1 VKVAEA
7 QAAAANNKTLNCV
20 RDSERISHTVLSVH
34 QITMGSKKGFNMKI
48 AAFFSGAGG
57 LDLGFRNAGFE
68 VTWANE
74 YDKDI
79 WATYEINH
87 PETTLD
93 RRSILDIVPS
103 DIPDVDGII
112 GGPPCQSWSEA
123 GKSRGIEDQRGQ
135 LFFEYMELIK
145 AKKPKFFLAE
155 NVSGI
160 LFSKHDDAV
169 TELLNNFAKIGYNV
183 SYGLLNANNYGV
195 PQDRERVI
203 IVGIRTDLDKVFT
216 PPKELEYRPSLKD
229 AIADLE
235 SSAQPASTGNK
246 HNSDLEVLN
255 HEFMTGGFSSMFMS
269 RNRVRDWDSPS
280 FTIQAGG
287 RHAPLHP
294 QAPRMEKIG
303 KDEWRFKPGF
313 EDQYRRLSVR
323 ECARV
328 QTFPDDFE
336 FVYTNVA
343 DGYKMIGNAV
353 PVTFAEHL
361 ATQVKVAIGNV
372 ETERPSRLSRGK
384 IYTFKSLASI

>member
-1 VKVAEA
+1 
-7 QAAAANNKTLNCV
+7 
-20 RDSERISHTVLSVH
+20 
-34 QITMGSKKGFNMKI
+34 
-48 AAFFSGAGG
+48 
-57 LDLGFRNAGFE
+57 
-68 VTWANE
+68 
-74 YDKDI
+74 
-79 WATYEINH
+79 
-87 PETTLD
+87 
-93 RRSILDIVPS
+93 
-103 DIPDVDGII
+103 
-112 GGPPCQSWSEA
+112 
-123 GKSRGIEDQRGQ
+123 
-135 LFFEYMELIK
+135 
-145 AKKPKFFLAE
+145 
-155 NVSGI
+155 
-160 LFSKHDDAV
+160 
-169 TELLNNFAKIGYNV
+169 
-183 SYGLLNANNYGV
+183 
-195 PQDRERVI
+195 
-203 IVGIRTDLDKVFT
+203 
-216 PPKELEYRPSLKD
+216 
-229 AIADLE
+229 
-235 SSAQPASTGNK
+235 
-246 HNSDLEVLN
+246 
-255 HEFMTGGFSSMFMS
+255 MFMS